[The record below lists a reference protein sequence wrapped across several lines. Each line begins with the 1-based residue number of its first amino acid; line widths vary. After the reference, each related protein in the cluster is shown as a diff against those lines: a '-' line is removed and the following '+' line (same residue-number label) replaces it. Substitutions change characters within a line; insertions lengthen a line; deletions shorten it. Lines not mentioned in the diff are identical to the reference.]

1 MSKYRIASIII
12 LILAAALGYFVYATE
27 ADGKEGRFDFKL
39 GLDLAGGT
47 HLTYD
52 ADVSELPQQ
61 EVSESMSALRDV
73 IESRVNLFG
82 VSEPVVQVEETGG
95 NQRLIVELPGVTDI
109 DEAVEQIGATPVLE
123 FRLFSDEISELGDS
137 LATTSASAA
146 TSTGEVATSTLM
158 ESFES
163 TGLSGRQVEGATLQF
178 DQVSGQPIVA
188 LQFNSEGEEL
198 FAEITRENV
207 GEILGIF
214 LDGAPISLPVIN
226 EEIRGGEAVI
236 SGGFSVD
243 EARAL
248 VRDLRFGALPV
259 PIELVGTQTI
269 GPTLGAMALEAG
281 VLAGLV
287 GFSLV
292 VIFLII
298 WYRLPGLLASLA
310 LVIYIIINL
319 AIFKLVPVT
328 LSAAGLAGFILSIG
342 MAVDANILIFER
354 LKEELLAGK
363 GLLDSIGEGF
373 KRAWLSI
380 RDGNISTIITAVI
393 LFYTTT
399 SLVRGF
405 ALTLGIGVLIS
416 IFTAITITRTFL
428 LAVVPKEGNEKLKVL
443 FKSGVSK

>member
-1 MSKYRIASIII
+1 
-12 LILAAALGYFVYATE
+12 
-27 ADGKEGRFDFKL
+27 
-39 GLDLAGGT
+39 
-47 HLTYD
+47 
-52 ADVSELPQQ
+52 
-61 EVSESMSALRDV
+61 
-73 IESRVNLFG
+73 
-82 VSEPVVQVEETGG
+82 
-95 NQRLIVELPGVTDI
+95 
-109 DEAVEQIGATPVLE
+109 
-123 FRLFSDEISELGDS
+123 
-137 LATTSASAA
+137 
-146 TSTGEVATSTLM
+146 
-158 ESFES
+158 
-163 TGLSGRQVEGATLQF
+163 LQF

-198 FAEITRENV
+198 FAQITRENV
-207 GEILGIF
+207 GEVLGIF

-236 SGGFSVD
+236 SGGFSVE
-243 EARAL
+243 EARNL

-269 GPTLGAMALEAG
+269 GPTLGARALEAG
-281 VLAGLV
+281 VQAGLV

-298 WYRLPGLLASLA
+298 WYRLPGLLASIA

-354 LKEELLAGK
+354 LKEELLSGR
-363 GLLDSIGEGF
+363 GLLDSIEEGF

-380 RDGNISTIITAVI
+380 RDGNISTILTAVI

-405 ALTLGIGVLIS
+405 ALTLGIGVLVS

-428 LAVVPKEGNEKLKVL
+428 LAVVPKEGGSEKLKTL
-443 FKSGVSK
+443 FGSGLLK